1 MNSIALSPFENY
13 NEKEGEMIMG
23 FNNKLYELRKQKG
36 FSQEELANRL
46 NVSRQTV
53 SKWEVGD
60 STPDMEKLI
69 AISELFGISLDE
81 LVLDKAPE
89 KNEDNNSKSDIV
101 GELKEKLLTDGN
113 KKKAKKGMKIA
124 AIVFGAFLLV
134 DIISMIIYFCVYG
147 IPK

>member
-1 MNSIALSPFENY
+1 ME
-13 NEKEGEMIMG
+13 

-60 STPDMEKLI
+60 STPDMEKLV
-69 AISELFGISLDE
+69 AMSDLFGISLDE

-89 KNEDNNSKSDIV
+89 PVPEVQPAKPDIYSEIKADIKANV
-101 GELKEKLLTDGN
+101 LTDSN
-113 KKKAKKGMKIA
+113 RKKIKKGLKIA
-124 AIVFGAFLLV
+124 GIILGAILAI
-134 DIISMIIYFCVYG
+134 DIISFVVYVALNG
-147 IPK
+147 FPK

>member
-1 MNSIALSPFENY
+1 ME
-13 NEKEGEMIMG
+13 

-69 AISELFGISLDE
+69 AISDLFGISLDE
-81 LVLDKAPE
+81 LILDKSPTPPPVVQSA
-89 KNEDNNSKSDIV
+89 KSEVYSEIKTDI
-101 GELKEKLLTDGN
+101 KEKVLNDSN
-113 KKKAKKGMKIA
+113 RKKSENG
-124 AIVFGAFLLV
+124 
-134 DIISMIIYFCVYG
+134 
-147 IPK
+147 

>member
-1 MNSIALSPFENY
+1 ME
-13 NEKEGEMIMG
+13 

-60 STPDMEKLI
+60 STPDMEKLV
-69 AISELFGISLDE
+69 AISDLFGISLDE

-89 KNEDNNSKSDIV
+89 PVPEVQPAKPDIYSEIKADIKAKV
-101 GELKEKLLTDGN
+101 LTDSN
-113 KKKAKKGMKIA
+113 RKKIKKGLKIA
-124 AIVFGAFLLV
+124 GIIIGAILAI
-134 DIISMIIYFCVYG
+134 DIISFVVYAALNG
-147 IPK
+147 FPK